1 VPARFRAR
9 FARAEQR
16 ETRAVTDLDARL
28 RRLMVFRV
36 VMVTTLLFIAA
47 YVEVVSETLLQVN
60 PLYFVI
66 GATYALTIGHA
77 VALRVVS
84 SRRTVA
90 FVQLGG
96 DLLIITALVLLYGGV
111 RTGFL
116 LLYPLSVLS
125 ATMLVPRRGA
135 VTLAG
140 VATSLYGATLLAARE
155 GLVPPLGLGDVLS
168 LPPRFLL
175 YSIFVLGVACLTVAV
190 LGSYLAESLQRA
202 GRELREAASEVA
214 DLKEL
219 NQVIVNSI
227 QSGLMT
233 TDAGGRIL
241 YVNRFGESILGRPS
255 SGLRGPAVHAG
266 LGSPLLGPAELGPR
280 AASRELA
287 RLEVSY
293 PHPDG
298 RRLDLGV
305 SVTPLA
311 PQEASPGGFLVVF
324 QDLTE
329 IRRLEQEVRTKEKLA
344 AVGEMAA
351 RLAHEIR
358 NPLGSIRGSA
368 QVLMSEPALGEEQGR
383 LLSIIS
389 RESKRLSDTLNRFLY
404 QARSPARPRDPVD
417 LRPVV
422 EEAVTLLRNGSEV
435 GPNHEVRF
443 EADEGPHV
451 CLADPDQIAQVF
463 WNLARNG
470 LEAMPEGGRLEV
482 GLRRGG
488 PPAILT
494 VSDQGR
500 GMARDEQR
508 RLFEPRPGSTRLGSG
523 LGLAIVFQIVRQHGG
538 DISVRSAADE
548 GTRFDVRLPLVPRPL
563 AA

>member
-1 VPARFRAR
+1 MT
-9 FARAEQR
+9 Q
-16 ETRAVTDLDARL
+16 DLDARL
-28 RRLMVFRV
+28 RRLMLFRV
-36 VMVTTLLFIAA
+36 VMGTTLLFIAT
-47 YVEVVSETLLQVN
+47 YVEAVSETLLRVN

-77 VALRVVS
+77 VALRFVA
-84 SRRTVA
+84 SRRALALAQV
-90 FVQLGG
+90 VG
-96 DLLIITALVLLYGGV
+96 DLLVITALVHLSGGV

-125 ATMLVPRRGA
+125 ATMLVTRRSA

-140 VATSLYGATLLAARE
+140 LATALYGAVLLAARVE
-155 GLVPPLGLGDVLS
+155 LVPSQGLADVIE
-168 LPPRFLL
+168 LPARPLL
-175 YSIFVLGVACLTVAV
+175 YSIFVLGVACLSVAI

-202 GRELREAASEVA
+202 GKQLREAAVEVA
-214 DLKEL
+214 DLREL

-233 TDAGGRIL
+233 IDAEGRIL
-241 YVNRFGESILGRPS
+241 YVNRFGESILGRPLAA
-255 SGLRGPAVHAG
+255 LRGQAVRAV
-266 LGSPLLGPAELGPR
+266 LDSPLLAPSEIGPR
-280 AASRELA
+280 AASRALG

-293 PHPDG
+293 RHPEG
-298 RRLDLGV
+298 RKLELGV

-311 PQEASPGGFLVVF
+311 AQEGSPGGYLVVF

-329 IRRLEQEVRTKEKLA
+329 IRRLEEEVRTKEKLA

-351 RLAHEIR
+351 QLAHEIR

-368 QVLMSEPALGEEQGR
+368 QVLMSEPELGEEQGR

-422 EEAVTLLRNGSEV
+422 EEAVTLLRNGAEV
-435 GPNHEVRF
+435 GPNHEVHF
-443 EADEGPHV
+443 AADEGPHV

-482 GLRRGG
+482 ALRRV
-488 PPAILT
+488 ASDVVLT
-494 VSDQGR
+494 VGDQGR
-500 GMARDEQR
+500 GMGRDEQR
-508 RLFEPRPGSTRLGSG
+508 RLFEPRPGSAGPRAG

-538 DISVRSAADE
+538 DITVRSAADQ
-548 GTRFDVRLPLVPRPL
+548 GTQFDVRLPLVPRPL

>member
-1 VPARFRAR
+1 MNV
-9 FARAEQR
+9 
-16 ETRAVTDLDARL
+16 DLEARL
-28 RRLMVFRV
+28 RRLMLFRV
-36 VMVTTLLFIAA
+36 VMVTTLLFIAT
-47 YVEVVSETLLQVN
+47 YVEVVSETLLRVN

-66 GATYALTIGHA
+66 GATYALTIAHA
-77 VALRVVS
+77 IALRFVS
-84 SRRTVA
+84 SRSTLALAQV
-90 FVQLGG
+90 VG
-96 DLLIITALVLLYGGV
+96 DLLIITALVHLTGGV

-125 ATMLVPRRGA
+125 ATMLVTRRSA

-140 VATSLYGATLLAARE
+140 VATALYGAVLLAARV
-155 GLVPPLGLGDVLS
+155 GLVSSQGLADVIA
-168 LPPRFLL
+168 LPPRPLL
-175 YSIFVLGVACLTVAV
+175 YSIFVLGAACLTVAV

-202 GRELREAASEVA
+202 GKQLREAAVEVA
-214 DLKEL
+214 DLREL

-233 TDAGGRIL
+233 TDAEGRIL
-241 YVNRFGESILGRPS
+241 YVNRFGESMLGRPPAA
-255 SGLRGPAVHAG
+255 LRRQAVRAV
-266 LGSPLLGPAELGPR
+266 LDSPLLGPSEIGAR
-280 AASRELA
+280 AASRALT

-293 PHPDG
+293 RHPEG
-298 RRLDLGV
+298 RKLELGV

-311 PQEASPGGFLVVF
+311 TQEGSSGGYLVVF

-329 IRRLEQEVRTKEKLA
+329 IRRLEEAVRTKEKLA

-351 RLAHEIR
+351 QLAHEIR

-368 QVLMSEPALGEEQGR
+368 QVLMGEPELGEEQGR

-404 QARSPARPRDPVD
+404 QVRSPARPRDPVD

-422 EEAVTLLRNGSEV
+422 EEAVTLLRNGAEV

-470 LEAMPEGGRLEV
+470 LEAMPDGGRLDV
-482 GLRRGG
+482 ALRRVD
-488 PPAILT
+488 PDVVLT

-500 GMARDEQR
+500 GMGRDEQR
-508 RLFEPRPGSTRLGSG
+508 RLFEPRPGSARPGTG

-538 DISVRSAADE
+538 DITVHSAADQ
-548 GTRFDVRLPLVPRPL
+548 GTQFDVRLPLVPRPL